1 MARPTRDV
9 PWLDTRDGVYTV
21 NWYEAPTTPAQK
33 GRTKRLSLRT
43 TDADV
48 AKDRFAAFLVKGIDV
63 VTGSARTAGLTVS
76 DMLDQYWVEHV
87 HKRVVA
93 KIRQELAIRHLK
105 AWFGSTQASAIDIS
119 ECEAYASARRQ
130 GITSAMK
137 RKGDRR
143 VSDSTIRR
151 ELNVLQAASK
161 HAIKRKRIIGEL
173 PTFEL
178 PPEDQTRSG
187 EAAFYSKDEL
197 NLLLKSAKGDLKD
210 FITIAYYTAGRAK
223 SIETLE
229 VRQVNFAA
237 GTVALAKPGEVRTK
251 KRRPTLPIFPEIRE
265 VLERRVK
272 ASTDGYLFGPRY
284 TAYPKYRALCETIG
298 FDDKRNPHLL
308 RHSRASHLLM
318 NGESVYKVARLL
330 GDTVA
335 TVETRYGH
343 CSAEFLLERGT

>member
-76 DMLDQYWVEHV
+76 DMLDQYWIEHV
-87 HKRVVA
+87 HKRVVD
-93 KIRQELAIRHLK
+93 KGRQELAIRHLK
-105 AWFGSTQASAIDIS
+105 LWFGDTQASAIDIA
-119 ECEAYASARRQ
+119 ECEAYASARRR
-130 GITSAMK
+130 GISSAMK
-137 RKGDRR
+137 RTGDTR

-161 HAIKRKRIIGEL
+161 HALKRKRITGEL

-178 PPEDQTRSG
+178 PPEDPTRSG
-187 EAAFYSKDEL
+187 EAAFYTKDEL
-197 NLLLKSAKGDLKD
+197 NLLIKSATGDLRD
-210 FITIAYYTAGRAK
+210 FITLAYYTAGRAK
-223 SIETLE
+223 SIERLE
-229 VRQVNFAA
+229 ARQINFGA
-237 GTVALAKPGEVRTK
+237 GTIALAKPGEVRTK

-265 VLERRVK
+265 VLDRRIK
-272 ASTDGYLFGPRY
+272 ASKDGFLFGPRFSVY
-284 TAYPKYRALCETIG
+284 MKFRTLCETIG
-298 FDDKRNPHLL
+298 LDDKRNPHLL

-318 NGESVYKVARLL
+318 AGESIYKVAKLL

-335 TVETRYGH
+335 TVETKYGH
-343 CSAEFLLERGT
+343 CSAEFLLERRD